1 MAVRR
6 AARFYV
12 QQTTA
17 PRTAALVSQW
27 RACFARPMCGV
38 RVSAGTIDR
47 VFERVVEE
55 ALPPYGVRPHPP
67 KVMETHSSKVESL
80 VEKLVSLY
88 VPQQDG
94 LRCTK
99 FSMRILG
106 SRMLPTVSGDAGHAV
121 AAIKKKISIVLY
133 VLWPIIGRA
142 RSQPEASLFSSFHC
156 KTPLRALIDA
166 AAHARTP
173 PLPICIQ

>member
-27 RACFARPMCGV
+27 RACVARRRCGV

-106 SRMLPTVSGDAGHAV
+106 SRMLPTVSGDAGHAL
-121 AAIKKKISIVLY
+121 AAIKKKISIVNREK
-133 VLWPIIGRA
+133 VKKFPQG
-142 RSQPEASLFSSFHC
+142 P
-156 KTPLRALIDA
+156 
-166 AAHARTP
+166 
-173 PLPICIQ
+173 